1 MQPCLSS
8 QHTQVTSRQAKES
21 VQKVNATKIWC
32 HPPAEKMSEVKK
44 LSDSAKASAPSVLR
58 LN

>member
-8 QHTQVTSRQAKES
+8 QHKVTSRQAKES
-21 VQKVNATKIWC
+21 AQKVNATTTWC

-44 LSDSAKASAPSVLR
+44 LSDSAKDSAPSVLR

>member
-21 VQKVNATKIWC
+21 VQKVNATTTC

-44 LSDSAKASAPSVLR
+44 LSDSAKNSAPSVLR